1 MTAPAAHGWPA
12 AHAGGTARTCG
23 WWWRGG
29 TAGARAVWS
38 LSASGPADA
47 WAAASAGFAVNPWLV
62 HWDGT
67 AWSRVYRPPASLAT
81 AGRVPLDMAGAS
93 SPDRAW
99 VAYSEAGTNSG
110 SDSHNPPP
118 RIYTAYFDG
127 STWRMVPVPP
137 VVEEGLAGVAMSGG
151 DAWAISAYQNVGGI
165 LFSRLGSDWR
175 VQALPHGR
183 HRACIPTS
191 VSAGSPSY
199 VIAVTASSSGQC
211 RLSYAYVCDGHRWLS
226 ANPHPAG

>member
-1 MTAPAAHGWPA
+1 M
-12 AHAGGTARTCG
+12 
-23 WWWRGG
+23 
-29 TAGARAVWS
+29 
-38 LSASGPADA
+38 AD
-47 WAAASAGFAVNPWLV
+47 G
-62 HWDGT
+62 
-67 AWSRVYRPPASLAT
+67 
-81 AGRVPLDMAGAS
+81 
-93 SPDRAW
+93 
-99 VAYSEAGTNSG
+99 
-110 SDSHNPPP
+110 
-118 RIYTAYFDG
+118 
-127 STWRMVPVPP
+127 PVPP